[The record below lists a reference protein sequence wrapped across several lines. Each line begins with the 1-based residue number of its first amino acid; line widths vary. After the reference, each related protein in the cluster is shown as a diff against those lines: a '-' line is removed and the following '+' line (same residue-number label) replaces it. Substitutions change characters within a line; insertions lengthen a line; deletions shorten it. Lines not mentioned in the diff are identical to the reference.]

1 MAFPRFCNGTAM
13 STSTLVR
20 PGNLNFVLI
29 CVFIDMLGIGLIV
42 PVLPALVGE
51 YVQGREQQALW
62 YGVLGATFGLMQFLF
77 MPMLGA
83 LSDRIGRRPEL
94 LYSMVGM
101 CINFLATAWAPNLA
115 WLFLGRV
122 IGGASSASMSVA
134 SAYASDVS
142 TPDNRAKSFG
152 KIGAAFGLGFICGPM
167 LGGLLGDKNLHLPF
181 YVAAALS
188 AANFVYGF
196 IAVPESLPRA
206 RRAPFAWK
214 RIDPFA
220 ALLRLA
226 RRPDIRGL
234 LVCYTL
240 LMFAQMMLQSTWV
253 LFTTFRFGWTPRENG
268 LSLFCVGVC
277 SVAVQAGLLAL
288 LVRRFGEIRL
298 VLMGLGSGAVAF
310 FLYGLATQGWM
321 MYAVILCNL
330 LAFAAGPAL
339 QGILSKSSGAG
350 EQGEL
355 MGSLQS
361 IGSLGLVIMPLLGSS
376 ILGAVSHLPPADW
389 RVGATFFLCSAMQA
403 LALSAAWR
411 FFHARG
417 QA

>member
-1 MAFPRFCNGTAM
+1 M
-13 STSTLVR
+13 SSSATLAPPR

-51 YVQGREQQALW
+51 FVQGREQQALW
-62 YGVLGATFGLMQFLF
+62 YGVMGTTFGLLQFLC
-77 MPMLGA
+77 MPMVGS
-83 LSDRIGRRPEL
+83 LSDRVGRRPVL
-94 LYSMVGM
+94 LYSMAGM
-101 CINFLATAWAPNLA
+101 CINFLSTAWAPNLA
-115 WLFLGRV
+115 CLFIGRV

-142 TPDNRAKSFG
+142 SPENRAKSFG

-181 YVAAALS
+181 YVAGALS
-188 AANFVYGF
+188 AANFVYGW
-196 IAVPESLPRA
+196 IAVPESLPRE
-206 RRAPFAWK
+206 RRAAFDWK
-214 RIDPFA
+214 RINPFA

-240 LMFAQMMLQSTWV
+240 LSFAQMMLQSTWV

-268 LSLFCVGVC
+268 LSLFCVGLC
-277 SVAVQAGLLAL
+277 SIVVQAGLLAL
-288 LVRRFGEIRL
+288 LIRRFGEIRL
-298 VLMGLGSGAVAF
+298 ALAGLASGAVTYL
-310 FLYGLATQGWM
+310 LYGLATQGWM
-321 MYAVILCNL
+321 MYVFILCNM
-330 LAFAAGPAL
+330 LAYAAGPAL
-339 QGILSKSSGAG
+339 QSILSKSSGAG

-361 IGSLGLVIMPLLGSS
+361 IGSMGLVVMPLLGSA
-376 ILGAVSHLPPADW
+376 ILGAASHLPAHDW
-389 RVGATFFLCSAMQA
+389 RVGGTFFVCSAMQGAAA
-403 LALSAAWR
+403 LAAWR
-411 FFHARG
+411 HFRTHRMAT
-417 QA
+417 AIS